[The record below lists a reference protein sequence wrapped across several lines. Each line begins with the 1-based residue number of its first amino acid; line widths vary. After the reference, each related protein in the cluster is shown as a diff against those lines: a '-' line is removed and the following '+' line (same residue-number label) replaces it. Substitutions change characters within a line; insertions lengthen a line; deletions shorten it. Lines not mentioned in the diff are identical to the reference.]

1 MSLTRE
7 NKDLGVESKKDDYE
21 TIGEDGKGVEKAE
34 NTLEEEEKGVGQV
47 LEEEEKTL
55 EENRKV
61 LEENGKIV
69 EGERKTIEKSVK
81 AQEKSYIENGKSS
94 LESFEFVVPERKKE
108 KSQEEKRGRMR
119 ELFKV
124 GNLIEVVYN
133 QEEEGNKGIC
143 NSNSISSNEQRLVV
157 FSISNI
163 LGMGAYGI
171 VVLADICSPRKKK
184 SRNSITV
191 EITDS
196 DIKEILEKL
205 EPRASISLAKT
216 RTKGTGWARKGGGGG
231 GVGKKLAI
239 KIVDLEANDT
249 AELEDPL
256 ATARKETSIMSELQD
271 CEQILKYYVTFSSDS
286 FLYILMEYA
295 EGGSLYG
302 LYSKYGSFPE
312 ELLASVTQDVLKAL
326 IRIHGRK
333 DGNHSNS
340 QNYILHNDIKSA
352 NILLTENCVAKLA
365 DFGVSRKIKSEIK
378 SNRQE
383 DSESITKVN
392 DIMYPFSNDQEIL
405 GSPFWMAPE
414 IILGSGTRIQTKTG
428 AGIGIG
434 TGEPGASDIWSLGIT
449 VLELA
454 FGRIPWPNFDSL
466 EELLEYILRSPPP
479 QKTVREEIKGLF
491 SPEFWDF
498 IDSCL
503 TKDPNQRKNANFLL
517 KHPFILLKAKRPNS
531 LGIFIQ
537 MISGVQQNYNNS
549 KYYIQSIF
557 NYVNHFFSHENKAKV
572 PTKFQS
578 LSNQNLIKKIST
590 SVSISRYFSRK
601 RSTITIQNIPISSN
615 KSSKTYLKDSEN
627 NQKTINNHYNQ
638 SQNSK
643 SSNSLFSSTFYKSE
657 QEQEQEQKY
666 CNDESS
672 LMNKKV
678 SVGKMHKCLEYSLIE
693 FNQLDLKD
701 SSSHFSSNS
710 LPSSNE
716 LVLNSKYKL
725 SNSEKQ
731 DSRKSNTKFF
741 GAKKHSREKII
752 SWSKNKGKKN
762 KLVKEKVQIN
772 CKKTYQKKNS
782 QNTISNHTETALLSS
797 NRKEK
802 TKLKTQ
808 KFFFSSCC
816 SKNAI

>member
-7 NKDLGVESKKDDYE
+7 NKDPRVESKKDDYE
-21 TIGEDGKGVEKAE
+21 TIGEDGKGVEKAKK
-34 NTLEEEEKGVGQV
+34 TLEEEEKGVGQV

-55 EENRKV
+55 EE
-61 LEENGKIV
+61 
-69 EGERKTIEKSVK
+69 ERKTIEKAVK
-81 AQEKSYIENGKSS
+81 AQEKSYVENDKSS
-94 LESFEFVVPERKKE
+94 LEYFEFVVPERKKK

-205 EPRASISLAKT
+205 EPRESISLAKT
-216 RTKGTGWARKGGGGG
+216 RTKGTGWARRGGGGG

-414 IILGSGTRIQTKTG
+414 IILGAGIGIQTKTG

-491 SPEFWDF
+491 SQEFWDF

-537 MISGVQQNYNNS
+537 TISGVQQNYNNS

-557 NYVNHFFSHENKAKV
+557 NYVNHFFSHEDKAKV

-601 RSTITIQNIPISSN
+601 RSTITIQNIPIPSN

-657 QEQEQEQKY
+657 QEQKQKY

-678 SVGKMHKCLEYSLIE
+678 SVGKMHKCLESSLIE

-701 SSSHFSSNS
+701 SSSNFSPNFS
-710 LPSSNE
+710 PSSNE
-716 LVLNSKYKL
+716 LVLNSKYKS

-731 DSRKSNTKFF
+731 DSRKSNTKSF
-741 GAKKHSREKII
+741 GAKNLSREKII
-752 SWSKNKGKKN
+752 NWSKTKGKKN

-772 CKKTYQKKNS
+772 CKKTCQKKNS
-782 QNTISNHTETALLSS
+782 QNAINNHTETALLSS

-802 TKLKTQ
+802 TKLKNQ

>member
-7 NKDLGVESKKDDYE
+7 NKELEVESKKDGYE
-21 TIGEDGKGVEKAE
+21 TAEDGKGIEKAE
-34 NTLEEEEKGVGQV
+34 KTVEEEGKSI
-47 LEEEEKTL
+47 
-55 EENRKV
+55 ENA
-61 LEENGKIV
+61 G
-69 EGERKTIEKSVK
+69 K
-81 AQEKSYIENGKSS
+81 AQEKSYVEKDKFS
-94 LESFEFVVPERKKE
+94 LESFEFLVPEKKKE

-124 GNLIEVVYN
+124 GNFIELVYN
-133 QEEEGNKGIC
+133 QEEGGSKGVH
-143 NSNSISSNEQRLVV
+143 SSSTTSSGEQRLLV

-191 EITDS
+191 EITDL
-196 DIKEILEKL
+196 DVKEILEKL
-205 EPRASISLAKT
+205 DPRESISLAKM
-216 RTKGTGWARKGGGGG
+216 RTKGTGSARRAGGGGG

-326 IRIHGRK
+326 TRIHGRK
-333 DGNHSNS
+333 VGSHSNS

-378 SNRQE
+378 TNRHE
-383 DSESITKVN
+383 YSESITKVN
-392 DIMYPFSNDQEIL
+392 DIMYPFSNDQEVL

-414 IILGSGTRIQTKTG
+414 IILGAGTGIRTKTG
-428 AGIGIG
+428 AGTGI
-434 TGEPGASDIWSLGIT
+434 GEPGASDIWSLGIT

-491 SPEFWDF
+491 SQEFWDF

-503 TKDPNQRKNANFLL
+503 AKDPNQRKNANSLL
-517 KHPFILLKAKRPNS
+517 KHPFILFKAKRPNS
-531 LGIFIQ
+531 LAIFIQ
-537 MISGVQQNYNNS
+537 TISGLDQNYKNS
-549 KYYIQSIF
+549 KYYLQSIF
-557 NYVNHFFSHENKAKV
+557 NYVNHFFSHQDEAKV

-601 RSTITIQNIPISSN
+601 RSTITIQNIPSLSN
-615 KSSKTYLKDSEN
+615 KSSKTYLKDLEN

-638 SQNSK
+638 SRNSK
-643 SSNSLFSSTFYKSE
+643 SSNSLFSPTFHKSD
-657 QEQEQEQKY
+657 QEQKY
-666 CNDESS
+666 YNDESS
-672 LMNKKV
+672 LLNKKV
-678 SVGKMHKCLEYSLIE
+678 SLGKIHKCLDSSLIE
-693 FNQLDLKD
+693 FDQFDPNNP
-701 SSSHFSSNS
+701 SSYCSPNS
-710 LPSSNE
+710 PPSSNE
-716 LVLNSKYKL
+716 LVLNSNNKSPIL
-725 SNSEKQ
+725 EKQ
-731 DSRKSNTKFF
+731 DSRKSNTTCA
-741 GAKKHSREKII
+741 GAKNQSRKKVTN
-752 SWSKNKGKKN
+752 WSITQPKKN
-762 KLVKEKVQIN
+762 KLAREKVQISF
-772 CKKTYQKKNS
+772 KKTS
-782 QNTISNHTETALLSS
+782 QNPINSHTETAPPSS

-802 TKLKTQ
+802 TKFKTQ
-808 KFFFSSCC
+808 KSFFSSCC
-816 SKNAI
+816 GKNAI

>member
-1 MSLTRE
+1 MSLKRE
-7 NKDLGVESKKDDYE
+7 NKDLGGESKKDDYE

-34 NTLEEEEKGVGQV
+34 KTLEEEEKVVGQV
-47 LEEEEKTL
+47 LEEEGKTV

-61 LEENGKIV
+61 LEENGKTI
-69 EGERKTIEKSVK
+69 EEERKTIEKAAK
-81 AQEKSYIENGKSS
+81 GQEKSYVENDKSS
-94 LESFEFVVPERKKE
+94 LESFEFLVPERKKE

-216 RTKGTGWARKGGGGG
+216 KTKATGWAGRGGGGG
-231 GVGKKLAI
+231 GKKLAI

-271 CEQILKYYVTFSSDS
+271 CEQILKYYVTFSSNS

-326 IRIHGRK
+326 IRIHGQK

-414 IILGSGTRIQTKTG
+414 IILGTGTGIRTK
-428 AGIGIG
+428 AGPGIG

-491 SPEFWDF
+491 SQEFWDF

-531 LGIFIQ
+531 LGTFIQ
-537 MISGVQQNYNNS
+537 TISGVQQNYNNS

-557 NYVNHFFSHENKAKV
+557 NYVNHFFSHEDKAKV

-601 RSTITIQNIPISSN
+601 RSTITIENIPIPSN

-627 NQKTINNHYNQ
+627 NQKVINNHYNQ

-657 QEQEQEQKY
+657 QEQEQKQKHY
-666 CNDESS
+666 NDESS

-678 SVGKMHKCLEYSLIE
+678 SVGKMHKCLESSLIE

-701 SSSHFSSNS
+701 SSSNFSPNS
-710 LPSSNE
+710 SPSSNE
-716 LVLNSKYKL
+716 LALNSKFKL
-725 SNSEKQ
+725 SISEKQ
-731 DSRKSNTKFF
+731 DSRKSNTKPF
-741 GAKKHSREKII
+741 GAKNQSREKII
-752 SWSKNKGKKN
+752 NWSKTKGKKN

-772 CKKTYQKKNS
+772 CKKTSQKKNS
-782 QNTISNHTETALLSS
+782 QNTINNHTETALLSS